1 MVPDLAGLRGEVGCW
16 YLGVGRRDDAR
27 AVLDTFAEQSFTTV
41 PNNWGRS
48 AAIAD
53 LSELATE
60 FDDADAAAALL
71 QLADEYRGLLLVA
84 YGVIVCRGAADRVRG
99 QLLAVLG
106 RYDEALAALEAAE
119 ALEASVNGRS
129 LLPRTW
135 IGARSCPRP
144 ARRARRPRRGRCAV
158 RRGPRRSADAR
169 HEGPRRARHLPTV
182 DLREPDEWQICRRVR

>member
-27 AVLDTFAEQSFTTV
+27 AVLDTFAEHSFTTV

-60 FDDADAAAALL
+60 FDDADATAALL
-71 QLADEYRGLLLVA
+71 PLADEYRGLLLVA

-106 RYDEALAALEAAE
+106 RYDEALATLEAAE

-135 IGARSCPRP
+135 MARGRAL
-144 ARRARRPRRGRCAV
+144 ARRDAPGDRDA
-158 RRGPRRSADAR
+158 ADALYAAA
-169 HEGPRRARHLPTV
+169 HAEAQALGMKDLAARVTS
-182 DLREPDEWQICRRVR
+182 LRSI